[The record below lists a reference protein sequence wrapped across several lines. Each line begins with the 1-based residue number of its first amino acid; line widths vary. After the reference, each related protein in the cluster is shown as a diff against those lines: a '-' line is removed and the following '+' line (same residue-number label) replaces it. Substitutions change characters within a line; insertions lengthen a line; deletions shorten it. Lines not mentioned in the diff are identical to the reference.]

1 MTRKNVTPITIAL
14 LLVLTMAAPVLA
26 QDPRMSSVSARCTKP
41 MGEDMIADLV
51 VLRPIGLIA
60 SGVGAV
66 FGIVTFPMAI
76 FTNTV
81 DRYDQ
86 KFFREPLEYT
96 FVRPV
101 GDNDFFCDE
110 EMAIRY

>member
-1 MTRKNVTPITIAL
+1 MTRKNVTGIAIAL
-14 LLVLTMAAPVLA
+14 LLVLTIAAPVLA
-26 QDPRMSSVSARCTKP
+26 QDTRMSSAVQRCSKP
-41 MGEDMIADLV
+41 TGEEMIVDLV
-51 VLRPIGLIA
+51 VLRPAGLVA
-60 SGVGAV
+60 SGVGAIAAII
-66 FGIVTFPMAI
+66 GFPMAI
-76 FTNTV
+76 MTNSV

-101 GDNDFFCDE
+101 GDNDYFCDE